1 MLKLEANDL
10 LLVRVWHRDRA
21 YQKETQKLGFLSS
34 SKIRRKIFGFGK
46 NLFGNIVLFVE
57 VTLVSIFC
65 EIWWTLT
72 RDPLLGDLS
81 SC

>member
-1 MLKLEANDL
+1 LDL
-10 LLVRVWHRDRA
+10 
-21 YQKETQKLGFLSS
+21 
-34 SKIRRKIFGFGK
+34 GK
-46 NLFGNIVLFVE
+46 KLFGNIVPFVE
-57 VTLVSIFC
+57 VTLMSKFH